1 MKDKVKAIASAIFG
15 IISISYVSY
24 LVYLMFNI

>member
-1 MKDKVKAIASAIFG
+1 MKDKLKAIASAIFG
-15 IISISYVSY
+15 MTSIGYVSY